1 MRILVIGAGLAG
13 LAAAERLLDEHA
25 EVVVVDAFPLP
36 GGRVASFEASVPVAG
51 LVPGDIVE
59 HGLHAWFQH
68 YEALFGLMAR
78 AGVEKPK
85 FAGKGIHFFHA
96 HHGHTVIEGGPY
108 LWLINALRLPA
119 SLRGP
124 RTTALAAFGRLI
136 RMLERSLEN
145 ADETDRESA
154 ASLLARVGVP
164 DAAVSSIF
172 RPCLFSLTSLPLE
185 ELSALE
191 LLRWMSNI
199 LPDPRI
205 RCIEGG
211 GTQAMCAP
219 IVAHLRARGADF
231 RFGVEV
237 KRLYV
242 DVRGRVRAEMQAAP
256 DRTGLRHVL
265 VQGFQP
271 DSIPDAESFDA
282 IVSTLPWERLLE
294 VAREEQRLMELEAF
308 QRMRSLKNVHP
319 LTIRLWFE
327 RPLKETGARYVLC
340 DGTVFDVMRPTP
352 EPLRYP
358 GVHLVDALIDD
369 VETHLPGFVYRGERY
384 IPEGDD
390 HRLVMGRVLKD
401 LESMYPGQIDGNR
414 VARSFL
420 HTREGII
427 ACRPGVWSSR
437 PAQYVG
443 RSDFVLAGDFTR
455 QAYGVC
461 MEGAVRSGHLAVQA
475 LMAGHTNAVGSK
487 IIARNSH
494 GSRGTPERGSPRRIL
509 G

>member
-1 MRILVIGAGLAG
+1 MRVLVLGGGLAG
-13 LAAAERLLDEHA
+13 LSAAERLLDERA
-25 EVVVVDAFPLP
+25 EVVVVDSFPLP
-36 GGRVASFEASVPVAG
+36 GGRVSSFEATVDVAG
-51 LVPGDIVE
+51 LIPGDIVE

-78 AGVEKPK
+78 AGLEKPK

-108 LWLINALRLPA
+108 IWLINALRLPR

-124 RTTALAAFGRLI
+124 RTKALAAFGRLI

-145 ADETDRESA
+145 AEQTDRESA

-164 DAAVSSIF
+164 DAAVKSIF

-219 IVAHLRARGADF
+219 IAAHLRSRGADF

-242 DVRGRVRAEMQAAP
+242 DASGRVRAEMRAAP

-265 VQGFQP
+265 VQGFEP
-271 DSIPDAESFDA
+271 APVPDAESFDA
-282 IVSTLPWERLLE
+282 IVSTLPWERLVE
-294 VAREEQRLMELEAF
+294 VARDEPALVELEAF

-327 RPLKETGARYVLC
+327 RPLEETGARYVLC

-352 EPLRYP
+352 EPHRYP
-358 GVHLVDALIDD
+358 GVHLVDALIDN
-369 VETHLPGFVYRGERY
+369 VESHIPGFVYRGERY

-390 HRLVMGRVLKD
+390 HRLVMDRVLKD
-401 LESMYPGQIDGNR
+401 LESMYPGQIQGNR
-414 VARSFL
+414 VVRSFL

-443 RSDFVLAGDFTR
+443 RSDFVIGGDFTR

-475 LMAGHTNAVGSK
+475 LMAGH
-487 IIARNSH
+487 NSVVTSREFTRITH
-494 GSRGTPERGSPRRIL
+494 GSQGTPERASPRRIL

>member
-1 MRILVIGAGLAG
+1 MRVLVIGAGLAG
-13 LAAAERLLDEHA
+13 LSAAERLLDEGA
-25 EVVVVDAFPLP
+25 EVVVVDSFPLP
-36 GGRVASFEASVPVAG
+36 GGRVASFEASVNVAG
-51 LVPGDIVE
+51 LIPGDIVE

-68 YEALFGLMAR
+68 YEALFGLMTR
-78 AGVEKPK
+78 AGLPKPA

-96 HHGHTVIEGGPY
+96 EHGHTVIEGGPY
-108 LWLINALRLPA
+108 LWLLNALRLPIE
-119 SLRGP
+119 LRGP
-124 RTTALAAFGRLI
+124 RTSALVAFGRLI
-136 RMLERSLEN
+136 RLLERSLED
-145 ADETDRESA
+145 AEQTDRETA
-154 ASLLARVGVP
+154 AALLARTGVP
-164 DAAVSSIF
+164 EAAVDSIF

-185 ELSALE
+185 QLSALE

-211 GTQAMCAP
+211 GTQAMCTP
-219 IVAHLRARGADF
+219 IAAHLRARGADF

-242 DVRGRVRAEMQAAP
+242 DARGRVRAEMHPAP

-265 VQGFQP
+265 VQGFEP
-271 DSIPDAESFDA
+271 SPVPDADSFDA

-294 VAREEQRLMELEAF
+294 VVRDEPRLLELEEF
-308 QRMRSLKNVHP
+308 QRMRSLSNVHP

-327 RPLKETGARYVLC
+327 RPLEETGARYVLC
-340 DGTVFDVMRPTP
+340 HGTVFDVMRPTP
-352 EPLRYP
+352 EPRRYP
-358 GVHLVDALIDD
+358 GVHLVDALIDN

-390 HRLVMGRVLKD
+390 HRLIMNRVLPD
-401 LESMYPGQIDGNR
+401 LERMYPGQIQGNR
-414 VARSFL
+414 VVRSFL

-427 ACRPGVWSSR
+427 ACRPGAWSAR

-443 RSDFVLAGDFTR
+443 RTDLVLAGDFSR
-455 QAYGVC
+455 QPYGVC
-461 MEGAVRSGHLAVQA
+461 MEGAVRSGLLAVQA
-475 LMAGHTNAVGSK
+475 LMTGQNGAVSTKAFARIAGGAP
-487 IIARNSH
+487 
-494 GSRGTPERGSPRRIL
+494 GTSEGASARRIL